1 MGITSK
7 ELGEDNHAV
16 TNTEV
21 ILRPH
26 IGQQITLK
34 CIESKNGLTA
44 NPPPQLLFT
53 KNGVA
58 VGLPKHFENSLSFQV
73 NSNDSGAMYACEAK
87 NQIGKMFSNGIALDI
102 PSKFS
107 KGFVYLLISFW
118 FYFVIKRHFDFYLHL
133 KFQPL

>member
-1 MGITSK
+1 M
-7 ELGEDNHAV
+7 GEDSHAL

-26 IGQQITLK
+26 IGQEITLK
-34 CIESKNGLTA
+34 CIESANGLTA
-44 NPPPQLLFT
+44 NPPAQLIFT

-73 NSNDSGAMYACEAK
+73 TSNDNGAMYACEAK

-107 KGFVYLLISFW
+107 QR
-118 FYFVIKRHFDFYLHL
+118 FVISLYHFGFIL
-133 KFQPL
+133 

>member
-7 ELGEDNHAV
+7 ELGEDSHAV
-16 TNTEV
+16 TNTEL

-34 CIESKNGLTA
+34 CIESTNGLTS
-44 NPPPQLLFT
+44 NPPAQLLFT

-73 NSNDSGAMYACEAK
+73 TSNDNGAMYACEAK

-107 KGFVYLLISFW
+107 NGFVYRLMLFW
-118 FYFVIKRHFDFYLHL
+118 FYFVIKPYFDFYIQFILRT
-133 KFQPL
+133 